1 VPRVIYRQDLVRK
14 PTRARSRTRR
24 HKEVIGIICVECQ
37 GQPQDVEENTPVY
50 DDKVLRGV
58 ERRLSDLGWS
68 LLIASWNGKT
78 GQNPSQ
84 IAAMP
89 DRVDG
94 ILITI
99 GSLPP
104 RLVEQ
109 LARQVPVAVIAG
121 DPAERKVDVVT
132 ADNRSGSAAIVTHL
146 VEDHGRR
153 RIYHVDGPPSMPDNA
168 QRRRGLLQVL
178 REHPDARLVG
188 TTHGSNYLESGL
200 AAGQRM
206 LAECRGEIP
215 DTVVAAND
223 QMAIGVLRSLTAVG
237 IRVPEQVAVVGFD
250 DIYPGELCEPP
261 LTTVHQ
267 PMGTLGERACD
278 RLLERIATP
287 GLPPRVELLP
297 TELVLRQSCGCPPG
311 APARRPVARS
321 LPH

>member
-1 VPRVIYRQDLVRK
+1 VIYRQDLVRR
-14 PTRARSRTRR
+14 PTRARSQTRR
-24 HKEVIGIICVECQ
+24 RKEVIGIICVECQ

-109 LARQVPVAVIAG
+109 IARQVPVAVIAG

-153 RIYHVDGPPSMPDNA
+153 RIYHVDGPSSMPDNA

>member
-1 VPRVIYRQDLVRK
+1 VPRVIYRQDLVRT
-14 PTRARSRTRR
+14 PTRARSQTRR

-37 GQPQDVEENTPVY
+37 GQPQDIEEKTPVY

-68 LLIASWNGKT
+68 LLIASWNGKA

-121 DPAERKVDVVT
+121 DPAERNVDVVT

-153 RIYHVDGPPSMPDNA
+153 RIYHVDGPSSMPDNA

-188 TTHGSNYLESGL
+188 ATHGSNYLESGL
-200 AAGQRM
+200 AAGRRM

-250 DIYPGELCEPP
+250 DIYPGELSAPP

-267 PMGTLGERACD
+267 PMGALGERACD
-278 RLLERIATP
+278 RLLKRIATP

>member
-1 VPRVIYRQDLVRK
+1 MPRVIYRQDLVRT
-14 PTRARSRTRR
+14 PTRARSQARR
-24 HKEVIGIICVECQ
+24 HKEIIGIICVECQ
-37 GQPQDVEENTPVY
+37 GQPLDVEEKTPVY

-68 LLIASWNGKT
+68 LLIASWNGKA

-109 LARQVPVAVIAG
+109 IARQVPVAVIAG

-132 ADNRSGSAAIVTHL
+132 ADNRAGSAAIVTHL

-168 QRRRGLLQVL
+168 QRRRGLLGVL

-223 QMAIGVLRSLTAVG
+223 QMAIGVLRSLTAAG

-278 RLLERIATP
+278 RLLKRIATP

-311 APARRPVARS
+311 APARRPVAHS

>member
-1 VPRVIYRQDLVRK
+1 MPRVIHRQDLVRR
-14 PTRARSRTRR
+14 PTRARSRARR
-24 HKEVIGIICVECQ
+24 HKEVIGIICVECP
-37 GQPQDVEENTPVY
+37 GQPQDLEDKTPLY
-50 DDKVLRGV
+50 GNKVLRGV
-58 ERRLSDLGWS
+58 ERRLGNLGWS
-68 LLIASWNGKT
+68 LLIASWNGEPGKKLS
-78 GQNPSQ
+78 P

-89 DRVDG
+89 GKVDG

-109 LARQVPVAVIAG
+109 IARQVPVAVIAG
-121 DPAERKVDVVT
+121 DPAERNVDVVT

-153 RIYHVDGPPSMPDNA
+153 RIYHVDGPPRMPDNV
-168 QRRRGLLQVL
+168 QRRSGLLQVL
-178 REHPDARLVG
+178 RNHPGARLVG

-206 LAECRGEIP
+206 LAECRDEIP

-223 QMAIGVLRSLTAVG
+223 QMAIGMVRSLTAAG
-237 IRVPEQVAVVGFD
+237 IRVPEQIAVVGFD
-250 DIYPGELCEPP
+250 DIYPGELCEPS

-267 PMGTLGERACD
+267 PIGTLGERACD
-278 RLLERIATP
+278 RLLKRIATP
-287 GLPPRVELLP
+287 GLPPQVEVLP

-311 APARRPVARS
+311 AAARPSRGTSAS
-321 LPH
+321 